1 MELIAIIIIVCIIGA
16 FSKKGKV
23 KAKKKETE
31 TKSVFSFPKT
41 YTEWV
46 KWDMFWSDD

>member
-1 MELIAIIIIVCIIGA
+1 MELIAIIIIVCIVNA

-31 TKSVFSFPKT
+31 TKSVFSTPKT
-41 YTEWV
+41 YTEWA
-46 KWDMFWSDD
+46 KRDMFWFD

>member
-31 TKSVFSFPKT
+31 TKSVFSPPKT
-41 YTEWV
+41 YTEWA
-46 KWDMFWSDD
+46 KRDMFWFD